1 MTPNVIKVFGG
12 EPPCAK
18 CKNVEKVIK
27 EAINELNL
35 DAEVVHVSALS
46 AEADK
51 YDIMITPSVVVNEKV
66 VARGKALSKNEF
78 KTILERELKAK

>member
-27 EAINELNL
+27 EAIKELNL
-35 DAEVVHVSALS
+35 NAEVVHVSAMS
-46 AEADK
+46 DEADK

-66 VARGKALSKNEF
+66 VTRGQVLSKGEF
-78 KTILERELKAK
+78 KKILERELKVQ

>member
-1 MTPNVIKVFGG
+1 MVPNIIKVFGG

-18 CKNVEKVIK
+18 CKNVEKAIK

-46 AEADK
+46 DEADK

-66 VARGKALSKNEF
+66 VTRGQMLSKGEF
-78 KTILERELKAK
+78 KKILERELNAQ